1 VLPTNHA
8 NLSTLVLK
16 HLAQMKANFFI
27 CVDGLGI
34 SLTPDDCDPKGIFYK
49 CLYIESQL

>member
-8 NLSTLVLK
+8 NLSAFSVK
-16 HLAQMKANFFI
+16 HLAQMKASFFI

-34 SLTPDDCDPKGIFYK
+34 SSTPDDYDLKGIFYK
-49 CLYIESQL
+49 YQYIESQL